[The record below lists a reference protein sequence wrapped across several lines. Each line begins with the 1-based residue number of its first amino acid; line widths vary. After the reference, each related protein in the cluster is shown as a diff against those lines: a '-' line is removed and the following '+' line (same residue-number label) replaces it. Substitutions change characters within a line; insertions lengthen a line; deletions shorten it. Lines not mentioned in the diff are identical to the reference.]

1 MNSKPVCGNTG
12 MKPVPTPGFGLLGVP
27 GTVDVGDGDGDGVV
41 EPDGDG
47 EGDGD
52 GVVEPDGEGDGDG
65 LVVSVGVAVGL
76 GVGLEVV
83 TDVVHVVVAP
93 PGDMGPPDVMQVLEV
108 KSSVFVIVQVF
119 GARPTITTP
128 LESQSPLNVA
138 VYPA

>member
-1 MNSKPVCGNTG
+1 

-41 EPDGDG
+41 EPDGD
-47 EGDGD
+47 GDGD